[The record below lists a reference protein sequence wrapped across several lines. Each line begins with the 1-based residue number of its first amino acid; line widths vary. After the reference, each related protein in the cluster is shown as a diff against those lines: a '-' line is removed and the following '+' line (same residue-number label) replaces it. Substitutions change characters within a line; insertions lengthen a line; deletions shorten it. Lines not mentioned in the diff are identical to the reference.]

1 MINLAKRHFSVGS
14 VVLVY
19 DDNFKKSENELAF
32 RLDVE
37 NGRVPGDDV
46 AVLRLD
52 VIHQRYEVGQLDVD
66 VARRARYDH
75 VARLQQFGIVQDV
88 DNLPDEFIPPFH
100 RPPDGLAIPGTLGP
114 NSI

>member
-1 MINLAKRHFSVGS
+1 MFTIQRYPKWFVLACVNGAEITQPWIIFFS
-14 VVLVY
+14 Y
-19 DDNFKKSENELAF
+19 PFKKSENELAF

-66 VARRARYDH
+66 VSRRARHDH
-75 VARLQQFGIVQDV
+75 VARLQQFGIVQATG
-88 DNLPDEFIPPFH
+88 N
-100 RPPDGLAIPGTLGP
+100 GWQK
-114 NSI
+114 